1 MPISRR
7 SLLAAS
13 AALPF
18 AGRAFAQDGPV
29 RIGVVAPFSGPF
41 ASYGKQFKEAL
52 DVSVA
57 LYGDSAGGKKFEFVM
72 RDHEGPNAQA
82 VRAVAQE
89 LIVKDKVQYISGF
102 VYTPDALALAP
113 LITEARVPCV
123 IFNAATSGITEKSDF
138 FVRTSFTLSQVTIPA
153 AKYALERGFRKMVAA
168 VSDYGPGIDGEGA
181 FRKAFEAGSGQL
193 LESIRMPLK
202 TTDYGPF
209 AQRIKQL
216 APEGLYVFLPVGP
229 PSFSFVK
236 AFVDNGLAAAGI
248 RFLGTG
254 ETQET
259 DLQAYGDAAL
269 GLETSYHYSAAHPSP
284 ANKVFVDQLAKLHP
298 QSVASFAS
306 VGAFD
311 GLYAIRKMIEATG
324 GAADGAKAVD
334 AVRGLAWESPRGPV
348 KLDAKSRDIIQ
359 NVYIR
364 VVEKGADGKLVN
376 REIKTYE
383 TQTPSPS

>member
-1 MPISRR
+1 MLFTRR
-7 SLLAAS
+7 NLLAAS
-13 AALPF
+13 ATLPF
-18 AGRAFAQDGPV
+18 VRAAFAADEAV
-29 RIGVVAPFSGPF
+29 RIGVVAPFSGAF
-41 ASYGKQFKEAL
+41 SSYGKQFKEAL

-57 LYGDSAGGKKFEFVM
+57 LHGDTVAGRKLEFVL

-82 VRAVAQE
+82 ARAVAQE
-89 LIVKDKVQYISGF
+89 LIVKDKVQYLSGF
-102 VYTPDALALAP
+102 VYTPDALSLAP
-113 LITEARVPCV
+113 LLTESKVPCV

-138 FVRTSFTLSQVTIPA
+138 YVRTSFTLAQVTVPA
-153 AKYALERGFRKMVAA
+153 AKYALERGFKRVATI
-168 VSDYGPGIDGEGA
+168 VTDYGPGIDGETA
-181 FRKAFEAGSGQL
+181 FKKAFEGGGGTVP
-193 LESIRMPLK
+193 ESIRMPLK

-216 APEGLYVFLPVGP
+216 APEAIYVFLPVGP

-236 AFVDNGLAAAGI
+236 AFVDNGLVAAGI
-248 RFLGTG
+248 KFLGTG

-284 ANKVFVDQLAKLHP
+284 ANKVFTDQLAKLYP
-298 QSVASFAS
+298 ASVASFAS

-311 GLYAIRKMIEATG
+311 GLYAIRKMIEATNG
-324 GAADGAKAVD
+324 QPDGAKAVD

-348 KLDAKSRDIIQ
+348 KLDPKSRDIIQ

-364 VVEKGADGKLVN
+364 KVEKGADGKLVN
-376 REIKTYE
+376 AEFKTYE
-383 TQTPSPS
+383 AVAPSPL